1 MIRSIHE
8 RKIKMKKILLSILIT
23 VMALGFAGCGQQEES
38 AGNDNQQEQTQKQ
51 SPKEDG
57 KVLIAYFSRVGNV
70 QEEDGVDAVASA
82 SVQVVGGQ
90 HEGNTKIIADMIQE
104 ETGGDLFFIEM
115 EEKYDVDDYDGFVDA
130 AQGEGSQ
137 GIRPA
142 LASHVEDMESYDTIY
157 LGFPNWWFDM
167 PMAVYSFLEEYDL
180 AGKTIVPFCTSGGS
194 GFSDAIAAIE
204 EAQPEANVA
213 EGLHIYQDDVPSA
226 GDEVR
231 QWLNRL

>member
-1 MIRSIHE
+1 
-8 RKIKMKKILLSILIT
+8 MKKILFSILIAA
-23 VMALGFAGCGQQEES
+23 MAIGFAGCVQQAEPS
-38 AGNDNQQEQTQKQ
+38 GNDNQQEQTQKQ
-51 SPKEDG
+51 SPKKDG
-57 KVLIAYFSRVGNV
+57 KVLIAYFSRVGNF
-70 QEEDGVDAVASA
+70 QDNVDAVASA
-82 SVQVVGGQ
+82 SVQVVDGQ
-90 HEGNTKIIADMIQE
+90 HEGNTKIIADMIEE

-115 EEKYDVDDYDGFVDA
+115 EDKYQTDDYDGFVDS
-130 AQGEGSQ
+130 AQSEGSQ
-137 GIRPA
+137 GVRPT

-180 AGKTIVPFCTSGGS
+180 SGKTIIPFCTSGGS

-204 EAQPEANVA
+204 EAQPQANVA

-231 QWLNRL
+231 EWLNRL